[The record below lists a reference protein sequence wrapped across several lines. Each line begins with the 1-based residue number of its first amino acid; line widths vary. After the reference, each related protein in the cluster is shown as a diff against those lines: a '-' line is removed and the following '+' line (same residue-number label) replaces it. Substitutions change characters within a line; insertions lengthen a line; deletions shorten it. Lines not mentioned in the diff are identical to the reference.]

1 MYHVSGVSIH
11 EDCQFKSFESNSC
24 EVRYST
30 CAKIKRRGK
39 RLSSSFH
46 LSGYEFVQG
55 FTMLEAEPA
64 LLSCQD
70 GQFVGGKA
78 VAVANSFAVIM
89 CNHEFL
95 CRAGSV
101 LKLWPRAFRICS
113 SKVVFFCHSKNGD
126 WQVTLLHLQKQSVQL
141 LAAFCD
147 WKSCLVDLEA
157 SNLSG
162 KHVKTFPDN
171 KLRERNLTAY
181 IPGSS
186 FDPMENNCS

>member
-1 MYHVSGVSIH
+1 MHHVSGVSIH
-11 EDCQFKSFESNSC
+11 EDCQFKSFESNSW

-78 VAVANSFAVIM
+78 VAVANSFAVII

-113 SKVVFFCHSKNGD
+113 SKVVFFCHNKNGD

-141 LAAFCD
+141 LAALWD

-157 SNLSG
+157 YRENMWKLSQII
-162 KHVKTFPDN
+162 N
-171 KLRERNLTAY
+171 
-181 IPGSS
+181 
-186 FDPMENNCS
+186 